1 MNNFIIDL
9 QTQKY
14 CKKGAHVVL
23 KSDFTPDGS
32 KKDGL
37 RSTCKECTRLKNRMS
52 YQKNRVV
59 LKQKRTK
66 LKFDRDMFH
75 ELMRCRE
82 LYDNLEKKVLTQL
95 NNYPYEDV
103 IEFFENKNS
112 QIFGKRIPPKMS
124 YQEIINQI
132 ENKI

>member
-23 KSDFTPDGS
+23 KSEFTPDRS

-37 RSTCKECTRLKNRMS
+37 RSTCKACTSLKNKMC
-52 YQKNRVV
+52 YQKSRVV
-59 LKQKRTK
+59 LKQKRIK
-66 LKFDRDMFH
+66 LKFDKELFY
-75 ELMRCRE
+75 ELMACQE
-82 LYDNLEKKVLTQL
+82 LYDKIQKNIFTQL

-103 IEFFENKNS
+103 IEFLENKDSNVLAK
-112 QIFGKRIPPKMS
+112 IIPPKLT